1 MKSYR
6 TLLYV
11 SLSLLANGIVN
22 GCSGGGI
29 VIKGVTD
36 QTPAPTPT
44 PTPTPQIYDDK
55 GCWIP
60 PNNRVDGKVGENYT
74 YTVIGEGPQAGTVF
88 CIYKEGS
95 TTPRG

>member
-1 MKSYR
+1 MRYR

-11 SLSLLANGIVN
+11 SLNLLSAAILH
-22 GCSGGGI
+22 GCSEGGI

-36 QTPAPTPT
+36 TAPSSS
-44 PTPTPQIYDDK
+44 PQIYDDK

-60 PNNRVDGKVGENYT
+60 PNNRVNGNVGENYT
-74 YTVIGEGPQAGTVF
+74 YTIIPDGPQAGTTF

-95 TTPRG
+95 TTPRS